1 MNLWR
6 NCNLSICGVVADLMF
21 TLQTVTLKHKFNTP
35 FQENSFVLKLK
46 QSRSKSYKVSSALP
60 ETAASIAV
68 TATIVGVAATLLRKR
83 TESSETSKVSLILV
97 AILSVVFL
105 KMLTYINTKYS
116 QTL

>member
-1 MNLWR
+1 
-6 NCNLSICGVVADLMF
+6 MF

-35 FQENSFVLKLK
+35 FQENGFVLKLK
-46 QSRSKSYKVSSALP
+46 QSRSKSRKVSSALP

-105 KMLTYINTKYS
+105 QMLTYINTKYS
-116 QTL
+116 QNYVKLYAF